1 MRIRI
6 KPTDKL
12 PLELSPSERK
22 LLLENVLVP
31 LDLIKRIRLTLIKD
45 GKAEF
50 HFTLDELE
58 ELAGYIAAEAI
69 HATSKKMENK
79 LNKIYLRIFEI
90 MDHYTDQEEEPI
102 DGLGVFHRQLSGDN
116 FPPKDLKYEIQPDL
130 AQFAEVSIPELG
142 DLSMV
147 QVQLLLQSG
156 WSGSNG
162 AMQCNQ
168 NLSLPQLKGAIL
180 FNNTRALLAVIL
192 KADGVKLTQK
202 GNLSRSFVRDLLD
215 VLEISKDT
223 RDRLFRV
230 CKVINEIDCFEIHI
244 PNILL
249 NLAGLV
255 RKYKGTLKI
264 TRKGRELATDA
275 NAGQL
280 FNLLFQTFF
289 KKLNL
294 FYLTRYKEIQGYQAT
309 IAFPIYMSGQL
320 SSSWVKA
327 ETVAHKVLLPDILAG
342 IPKSAFQETLE
353 WLVELTVFEPLV
365 GFGLLEK
372 RELPQNNMVF
382 STMEIRKSHLYDK
395 FLKFNLDLPAEWN
408 HPPSP
413 KTFLH

>member
-1 MRIRI
+1 M
-6 KPTDKL
+6 L
-12 PLELSPSERK
+12 
-22 LLLENVLVP
+22 
-31 LDLIKRIRLTLIKD
+31 KRIRLTLIKD

-69 HATSKKMENK
+69 HATSKNLENK

-102 DGLGVFHRQLSGDN
+102 DGLGDLSCELSGDN

-142 DLSMV
+142 DLSLV
-147 QVQLLLQSG
+147 QVQLLLQSD
-156 WSGSNG
+156 WSGSNTVI
-162 AMQCNQ
+162 QFNQ
-168 NLSLPQLKGAIL
+168 NLSLPQLKGATL

-255 RKYKGTLKI
+255 RKYKGNLK
-264 TRKGRELATDA
+264 TTQREE
-275 NAGQL
+275 N
-280 FNLLFQTFF
+280 
-289 KKLNL
+289 
-294 FYLTRYKEIQGYQAT
+294 
-309 IAFPIYMSGQL
+309 
-320 SSSWVKA
+320 
-327 ETVAHKVLLPDILAG
+327 
-342 IPKSAFQETLE
+342 
-353 WLVELTVFEPLV
+353 
-365 GFGLLEK
+365 
-372 RELPQNNMVF
+372 
-382 STMEIRKSHLYDK
+382 
-395 FLKFNLDLPAEWN
+395 
-408 HPPSP
+408 
-413 KTFLH
+413 